1 MKTAASPWED
11 RWPFQNAAHVSS
23 LSIVRKL
30 CIMPLY
36 LDWVAFLL
44 IGSIWSWN
52 ISSKKWSKRILCEG
66 ETWGAKVLKQ
76 FSAITYIVS
85 DTNTISH
92 KNASALSPAAKQ
104 DESKTWDLTVQ
115 PKVWQWN
122 LSHYSQKQS
131 NMYVKLVS
139 YRRVLKIWVLLK
151 NSNSITGI
159 ARLSCA

>member
-11 RWPFQNAAHVSS
+11 KWPFQNAAHVSS

-52 ISSKKWSKRILCEG
+52 ISRKKWSKGILCEG

-76 FSAITYIVS
+76 FSAVTYIGS
-85 DTNTISH
+85 DTNMIPH
-92 KNASALSPAAKQ
+92 LNASALSPATKQ
-104 DESKTWDLTVQ
+104 DESKTWD
-115 PKVWQWN
+115 
-122 LSHYSQKQS
+122 
-131 NMYVKLVS
+131 
-139 YRRVLKIWVLLK
+139 
-151 NSNSITGI
+151 
-159 ARLSCA
+159 